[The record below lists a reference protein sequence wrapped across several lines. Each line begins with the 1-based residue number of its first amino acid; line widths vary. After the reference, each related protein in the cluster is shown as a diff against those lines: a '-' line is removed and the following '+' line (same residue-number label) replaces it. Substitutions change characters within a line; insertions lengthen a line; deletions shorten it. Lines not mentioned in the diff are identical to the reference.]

1 MKRVKTFLL
10 LGCSFLFACG
20 AVVLGQAYSNQRQET
35 LNTSAKTTVA
45 TPKKETKVTET
56 KETETKE
63 TETQETTADEE
74 ETSEEVTR
82 LKEAVSQLI
91 YEDGSFNPNMTSDQ
105 IYDLENQIKQLDKG
119 QSKDNLLNQMKKVKD
134 YFGL

>member
-56 KETETKE
+56 KETK
-63 TETQETTADEE
+63 TQETTADEE

>member
-45 TPKKETKVTET
+45 TPKKETKV
-56 KETETKE
+56 TETKE